1 MQYDASNYLM
11 PRVPLLCNGR
21 FECYKNSRLGL
32 ETLAIRELS
41 RSILNLKR
49 LERHRS
55 KSNVSPAGGAS
66 QVPEESIMGRR
77 LYVGNLAWTVTDQDL
92 QDVFSEAGPVDS
104 SQVIMDRATN
114 RSRGSACCR
123 CSVKKPTLRS
133 SAPVATVAKRRR
145 QSKPRSRLRGS
156 NSLRSRH

>member
-1 MQYDASNYLM
+1 MRLVERFSNGDILFEALIRERYGRKETILPVQYDASNYLM

-66 QVPEESIMGRR
+66 QVPEER
-77 LYVGNLAWTVTDQDL
+77 
-92 QDVFSEAGPVDS
+92 
-104 SQVIMDRATN
+104 
-114 RSRGSACCR
+114 
-123 CSVKKPTLRS
+123 
-133 SAPVATVAKRRR
+133 
-145 QSKPRSRLRGS
+145 
-156 NSLRSRH
+156 